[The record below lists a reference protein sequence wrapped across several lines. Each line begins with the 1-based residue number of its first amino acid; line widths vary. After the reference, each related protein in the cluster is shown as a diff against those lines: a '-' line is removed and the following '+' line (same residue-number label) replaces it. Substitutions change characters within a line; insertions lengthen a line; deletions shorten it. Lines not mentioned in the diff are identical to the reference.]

1 MRSVAIDSIQTFV
14 LSAVAPV
21 VAMACLFVYSVRAL
35 TSRSSSTSL
44 LTPVRAKGVT
54 KRCPL
59 ELGPVQDRLRM

>member
-1 MRSVAIDSIQTFV
+1 VRSVAIDSIQTFV

-54 KRCPL
+54 K
-59 ELGPVQDRLRM
+59 